1 MVRRVSFIK
10 SPFGPGLPGG
20 GPRGAHGTTTLGP
33 CTGIYLEF
41 RSHRNVS
48 EKGDRVA
55 RPETVRDAS
64 TLLLPKCTGDA
75 DRRFSPLPGGRELHQ
90 AAVRSAERPA
100 SPYSVRYEFCRHDNS
115 EHIRG

>member
-48 EKGDRVA
+48 EKEIG
-55 RPETVRDAS
+55 
-64 TLLLPKCTGDA
+64 
-75 DRRFSPLPGGRELHQ
+75 SPDQIQSAIGIY
-90 AAVRSAERPA
+90 AAGAQVYR
-100 SPYSVRYEFCRHDNS
+100 
-115 EHIRG
+115 

>member
-1 MVRRVSFIK
+1 MVHNESQNRYWLSFIK

-90 AAVRSAERPA
+90 ASDSAGRA
-100 SPYSVRYEFCRHDNS
+100 LGVSLFSP
-115 EHIRG
+115 I